1 MRVLPATL
9 GHEAQGS
16 SCSFRRQL
24 LPGQTQWGGPTIS
37 CSSLSQEQWS
47 ALGSSPDLSPLRKGG
62 CARAEGSWGKERCQV
77 FELGSAPVRARPP
90 FVENSGPYEWLWAR
104 VGARGRVRSRISP
117 TPYASP
123 LDAEGTGRGKGEEGL
138 AATWGSPAAIPIG
151 PGSRR
156 TGRYVCVHWLPLGR
170 RSK

>member
-47 ALGSSPDLSPLRKGG
+47 ALASSPDLSPLRKGG

-123 LDAEGTGRGKGEEGL
+123 LDAEGMGRGKEGRVSLPRGVALRRFPL
-138 AATWGSPAAIPIG
+138 ARDRNGLGDMCVFIG
-151 PGSRR
+151 CR
-156 TGRYVCVHWLPLGR
+156 
-170 RSK
+170 